1 MKENCMTTHFNEFAL
16 SAELQASLAAMNFE
30 MPTPIQA
37 AAIPLGLAGRDILGS
52 AQTGTGK
59 TAAFCIPMIDFLIKN
74 PSAHALVMLPTR
86 ELAGQVHEVAR
97 KMIGEKAKGPEG
109 IKTALLIGGEPIG
122 KQYVQLN
129 RRPRLIVGTPG
140 RINDHLRG
148 NPDLVDRVAFV
159 VLDEADRMLDMG
171 FSGQIDSI
179 LSETALERQTLMFS
193 ATFPDSIIKFSKQYL
208 QNPERVS
215 VGSQSKPGENIIQ
228 ENLNVAQEK
237 KYEELQAQLAIREGS
252 VIIFARTQHS
262 AEKIAGKLVKDGH
275 AADTLHGGL
284 RQRQRDKVTSSFR
297 KGDIRVL
304 VATDVA
310 ARGLDVPHIEHVIN
324 HDLPQVAEDYIHR
337 IGRTARAGNK
347 GHAVS
352 FISPGERHL
361 WREIE
366 KMLNPNGSYESGLRD
381 EKPARKSGGK
391 KFGGGYGKK
400 DGANN
405 FKRDGD
411 GDRKGGYAARKPFG
425 RADRKDR
432 KENGWNPANDF
443 DRAEKPAEGNF
454 KKPFKKRED
463 NFASNPDSYKRTNSG
478 DRKEGG
484 FKKPWNKGNAE
495 GGQRQF
501 NGDRPFRK
509 EGGNGEG
516 RNYAPRE
523 GGFNDR
529 FRKNGEG
536 RTQGGERNFNKPR
549 TEGGYD
555 RPRTENGDR
564 PFRKEGDFKSRDGNR
579 SEGGFKKPYN
589 KDGAKRAEG
598 GFKKPFNKDGV
609 KRSEGGFKKP
619 FAAKGGKPGGN
630 RNGAEKRMRQKNS
643 AASAL

>member
-16 SAELQASLAAMNFE
+16 SNALQDSLAAMNFE
-30 MPTPIQA
+30 VPTPIQA

-97 KMIGEKAKGPEG
+97 KMIGERAKGPEG

-148 NPDLVDRVAFV
+148 NQDLVDRVAFV

-215 VGSQSKPGENIIQ
+215 VGTQSKPGENIIQ

-237 KYEELQAQLAIREGS
+237 KYDELKSQIAKRDGS
-252 VIIFARTQHS
+252 IIIFARTQHS
-262 AEKIAGKLVKDGH
+262 AEKIAMKLVKDGL

-381 EKPARKSGGK
+381 EKPAKKSGGK

-405 FKRDGD
+405 FSRDRDGE
-411 GDRKGGYAARKPFG
+411 RKGGYAARKPFG

-443 DRAEKPAEGNF
+443 DRAERPAAEGNF
-454 KKPFKKRED
+454 KKPYQKRED
-463 NFASNPDSYKRTNSG
+463 NFASNPDAYKRTTTG

-484 FKKPWNKGNAE
+484 FKKPWNRDKAD
-495 GGQRQF
+495 GGQRQY

-509 EGGNGEG
+509 EGGEQRSWNKSRENGNGEG
-516 RNYAPRE
+516 RNYGPRE

-529 FRKNGEG
+529 YRK
-536 RTQGGERNFNKPR
+536 QGDGQR
-549 TEGGYD
+549 TE
-555 RPRTENGDR
+555 
-564 PFRKEGDFKSRDGNR
+564 S
-579 SEGGFKKPYN
+579 GFKKPYN
-589 KDGAKRAEG
+589 KDGAKRSEG
-598 GFKKPFNKDGV
+598 GFKKPFNKDGT
-609 KRSEGGFKKP
+609 KRTEGGFKKP

-630 RNGAEKRMRQKNS
+630 RNGAEKRMRQKNNATS
-643 AASAL
+643 GK